1 MRQRSGNVPDEYE
14 LATVKTVQDD
24 AVMAGASGTQTVA
37 ATDGRSLTIAEWGD
51 PDGFPVFLLH
61 GTPGSRFVGQADASA
76 YANVGARVITYDRP
90 GYGGSDRFRGRRVV
104 DCVADVSAIADSLGI
119 DRFAVTGGSWG
130 GPHSLAVAARLPE
143 RVTRAACIAG
153 VAPFDMPGFDWF
165 ADMDAVNIEELGWA
179 LEGEDV
185 LARNI
190 ERVAARMLERVA
202 DDPSKLIS
210 DEVQLSEADR
220 AVMASPERHEAI
232 RRGINEAFRHGV
244 WGYVDDTLGLIQP
257 WGFDVTEIRVPTRIL
272 YGLTDVLVP
281 RQHGEWLAHNVPN
294 AEVVIDEQGGH
305 LPDPKLVT
313 ERFGWLVQ
321 PV

>member
-1 MRQRSGNVPDEYE
+1 MNT
-14 LATVKTVQDD
+14 LQDD

-37 ATDGRSLTIAEWGD
+37 AADGRSLTIAEWGD
-51 PDGFPVFLLH
+51 PDGFPVFSLH
-61 GTPGSRFVGQADASA
+61 GTPGSRFVGQANASA
-76 YANVGARVITYDRP
+76 YASIGVRVITYDRP
-90 GYGGSDRFRGRRVV
+90 GYGGSDRFRSRRVV
-104 DCVADVSAIADSLGI
+104 DSVADVSAIADNLGL

-202 DDPSKLIS
+202 DDPSKMIS
-210 DEVQLSEADR
+210 DNVQLSEADR
-220 AVMASPERHEAI
+220 AQMANPERHDAI
-232 RRGINEAFRHGV
+232 RKGINEAFRHGI
-244 WGYVDDTLGLIQP
+244 WGYVDDVLCLIEP
-257 WGFDVTEIRVPTRIL
+257 WGFDVTEIRVPTRVL

-281 RQHGEWLAHNVPN
+281 RQHGDWLAHNVPG
-294 AEVVIDEQGGH
+294 AEAVIDEQGGH
-305 LPDPKLVT
+305 VSDPKLET
-313 ERFGWLVQ
+313 ERIGWLVQ
-321 PV
+321 PI

>member
-1 MRQRSGNVPDEYE
+1 MSPDEYE
-14 LATVKTVQDD
+14 LATMNMAQDD

-37 ATDGRSLTIAEWGD
+37 AADGRSLTIAEWGD
-51 PDGFPVFLLH
+51 PGGFPVFLLH

-76 YANVGARVITYDRP
+76 YASVGARVITYDRP
-90 GYGGSDRFRGRRVV
+90 GYGGSDRFRGRRMI
-104 DCVADVSAIADSLGI
+104 DSVADVSAIADSLVI

-165 ADMDAVNIEELGWA
+165 AGMDAVNVEELGWA

-185 LARNI
+185 VAREI
-190 ERVAARMLERVA
+190 ERTAAGMLGRVA

-210 DEVQLSEADR
+210 DAVELSEADR

-232 RRGINEAFRHGV
+232 RKGINEAFRQGV
-244 WGYVDDTLGLIQP
+244 WGYVDDIFCLIQP
-257 WGFDVTEIRVPTRIL
+257 WGFEVTEIRVPTRIL

-281 RQHGEWLAHNVPN
+281 RQHGEWLAHKVPS
-294 AEVVIDEQGGH
+294 AEAVIDEQGGH
-305 LPDPKLVT
+305 MPDPNLVT
-313 ERFGWLVQ
+313 ERIGWLVQ

>member
-1 MRQRSGNVPDEYE
+1 MSPDECE
-14 LATVKTVQDD
+14 LATMNTAQDD

-61 GTPGSRFVGQADASA
+61 GTPGSRFFGQAAAS
-76 YANVGARVITYDRP
+76 ANVGARVITYDRP

-104 DCVADVSAIADSLGI
+104 DSLADVSAIADSLGI
-119 DRFAVTGGSWG
+119 ERFAVTGGSWG

-165 ADMDAVNIEELGWA
+165 AGMDAVNIEELGWA

-185 LARNI
+185 LAREI
-190 ERVAARMLERVA
+190 KRVAASMLERVA
-202 DDPSKLIS
+202 DDPAKLVS
-210 DEVQLSEADR
+210 ESEVEFSEADR
-220 AVMASPERHEAI
+220 AVMASPERHELI
-232 RRGINEAFRHGV
+232 RQMLNEAFRHGV
-244 WGYVDDTLGLIQP
+244 WGYVDDTLCLIQP
-257 WGFDVTEIRVPTRIL
+257 WGFDVTEIRVPTRVL

-305 LPDPKLVT
+305 MPDPNLVT

>member
-1 MRQRSGNVPDEYE
+1 MNT
-14 LATVKTVQDD
+14 LQDD

-37 ATDGRSLTIAEWGD
+37 AADGRSLTIAEWGD
-51 PDGFPVFLLH
+51 PDGFPVFSLH
-61 GTPGSRFVGQADASA
+61 GTPGSRFVGQANASA
-76 YANVGARVITYDRP
+76 YASVGARVITYDRP

-104 DCVADVSAIADSLGI
+104 HSVADVSAIADNLGI

-143 RVTRAACIAG
+143 RATRAACIAG

-202 DDPSKLIS
+202 DDPSKMIS
-210 DEVQLSEADR
+210 DNVQLSEADR
-220 AVMASPERHEAI
+220 AQMANPERHEAI
-232 RRGINEAFRHGV
+232 RKGINEAFRHGI
-244 WGYVDDTLGLIQP
+244 WGYVDDVLCLIEP
-257 WGFDVTEIRVPTRIL
+257 WGFDVTEIRVPTRVL

-281 RQHGEWLAHNVPN
+281 RQHGEWLAHNVPG
-294 AEVVIDEQGGH
+294 AEAVIDEQGGH
-305 LPDPKLVT
+305 VSDPKLET
-313 ERFGWLVQ
+313 ERIG
-321 PV
+321 

>member
-1 MRQRSGNVPDEYE
+1 
-14 LATVKTVQDD
+14 
-24 AVMAGASGTQTVA
+24 MAGASGTQAVA
-37 ATDGRSLTIAEWGD
+37 AADGRTLVIAEWGD

-61 GTPGSRFVGQADASA
+61 GTPGSRFAGQADASA
-76 YANVGARVITYDRP
+76 YAEVGARVVIYDRP

-104 DCVADVSAIADSLGI
+104 DSVADVSAIADSLGI
-119 DRFAVTGGSWG
+119 ERFAVSGGSWG
-130 GPHSLAVAARLPE
+130 GPHSLAVAARLRE
-143 RVTRAACIAG
+143 RVTKAACIAG

-165 ADMDAVNIEELGWA
+165 AGMDAVNIEELGWA

-185 LARNI
+185 LAREL
-190 ERVAARMLERVA
+190 ERMAAAWLERVA
-202 DDPSKLIS
+202 SDPS
-210 DEVQLSEADR
+210 DPGEAELSEADR
-220 AVMASPERHEAI
+220 AVLARPERHEAI
-232 RRGINEAFRHGV
+232 RRMLNEAFRQGV
-244 WGYVDDTLGLIQP
+244 WGYVDDIFCLIQP

-294 AEVVIDEQGGH
+294 AEVVIDDQGGH
-305 LPDPKLVT
+305 FPDPNLVT

>member
-1 MRQRSGNVPDEYE
+1 MNT
-14 LATVKTVQDD
+14 LQDD

-37 ATDGRSLTIAEWGD
+37 AADGRSLTIAEWGD
-51 PDGFPVFLLH
+51 PDGFPVFSLH
-61 GTPGSRFVGQADASA
+61 GTPGSRFVGQANASA
-76 YANVGARVITYDRP
+76 YASIGVRVITYDRP
-90 GYGGSDRFRGRRVV
+90 GYGGSDRFRSRRVV
-104 DCVADVSAIADSLGI
+104 DSVADVSAIADNLGL

-190 ERVAARMLERVA
+190 ERVAARMIERVA
-202 DDPSKLIS
+202 DDPSKMIS
-210 DEVQLSEADR
+210 DNVQLSEADR
-220 AVMASPERHEAI
+220 AQMANPERQDAI
-232 RRGINEAFRHGV
+232 RKGINEAFRHGI
-244 WGYVDDTLGLIQP
+244 WGYVDDVLCLIEP
-257 WGFDVTEIRVPTRIL
+257 WGFDVTEIRVPTRVL

-281 RQHGEWLAHNVPN
+281 RQHGDWLAHNVPG
-294 AEVVIDEQGGH
+294 AEAVIDEQGGH
-305 LPDPKLVT
+305 VSDPKLET
-313 ERFGWLVQ
+313 ERIGWLVQ

>member
-1 MRQRSGNVPDEYE
+1 MN
-14 LATVKTVQDD
+14 TVQDD

-37 ATDGRSLTIAEWGD
+37 AADGRTLTIAECGD
-51 PDGFPVFLLH
+51 PDGFPVFWLH
-61 GTPGSRFVGQADASA
+61 GTPGSRFAGQAAESA
-76 YANVGARVITYDRP
+76 YVSVGARVITYDRP

-104 DCVADVSAIADSLGI
+104 DCVADVSAIADNLGI
-119 DRFAVTGGSWG
+119 ERFAVTGGSWG

-143 RVTRAACIAG
+143 RVTRAACVAG

-165 ADMDAVNIEELGWA
+165 ADMDAVNIEEMGWA

-185 LARNI
+185 LAREI
-190 ERVAARMLERVA
+190 ERVAAAMLERVA
-202 DDPSKLIS
+202 DDPSKMIS

-220 AVMASPERHEAI
+220 AVMARPEGHEMI
-232 RRGINEAFRHGV
+232 RRMINEAFRHGV
-244 WGYVDDTLGLIQP
+244 WGYVDDTLCLIQP
-257 WGFDVTEIRVPTRIL
+257 WGFDVTEIRAPSRVL

-281 RQHGEWLAHNVPN
+281 RQHGDWLARNVPN

-305 LPDPKLVT
+305 EADPDLVT
-313 ERFGWLVQ
+313 ERIGWLIQ